1 MKRRRPPISAQYG
14 RSPNGRLIAAFL
26 ACFCAGVLT
35 DWWLRANGPPLPAG
49 LQTSNTLAREILPAA
64 PNVPAAPNAPAESP
78 SPEMP
83 RAKFQLPIEG
93 MDIESLNGGFAERRG
108 NHPHD
113 AVDIMAPRH
122 TPVHAVQDGE
132 IARLF
137 LSNAGGNTIYQYDP
151 TGHLCYY
158 YAHLQRYAQGL
169 HEGVLV
175 KQGDVI
181 GYVGTSGNAPPNAP
195 HLHFAVFEVASSR
208 RWWDGRP
215 IDPYLFFRDS
225 LNH

>member
-1 MKRRRPPISAQYG
+1 MKRRRPPITARYA

-49 LQTSNTLAREILPAA
+49 MRTANA
-64 PNVPAAPNAPAESP
+64 PGNEVLTATPLVPAEGPPP
-78 SPEMP
+78 DMP
-83 RAKFQLPIEG
+83 GAKLQLPIDG
-93 MDIESLNGGFAERRG
+93 MNIESLKGGFAERRS
-108 NHPHD
+108 NHPHE

-137 LSNAGGNTIYQYDP
+137 LSAAGGNTVYQYDP
-151 TGHLCYY
+151 TGQICFY
-158 YAHLQRYAQGL
+158 YAHLQGYAQRL
-169 HEGVLV
+169 HEGELV

-195 HLHFAVFEVASSR
+195 HLHFAVFKVTSSG
-208 RWWDGRP
+208 RWWDGQP

>member
-1 MKRRRPPISAQYG
+1 MPGAK
-14 RSPNGRLIAAFL
+14 
-26 ACFCAGVLT
+26 
-35 DWWLRANGPPLPAG
+35 LR
-49 LQTSNTLAREILPAA
+49 
-64 PNVPAAPNAPAESP
+64 
-78 SPEMP
+78 
-83 RAKFQLPIEG
+83 LPIDG
-93 MDIESLNGGFAERRG
+93 MGIDRLKGGFAERRG
-108 NHPHD
+108 NHPHE

-137 LSNAGGNTIYQYDP
+137 LSNAGGNTIYQFDP
-151 TGHLCYY
+151 TGHICYY

-169 HEGVLV
+169 HDGALV

-195 HLHFAVFEVASSR
+195 HLHFAVFEVTSSQ

-215 IDPYLFFRDS
+215 IDPYLFFRDPV
-225 LNH
+225 NY